1 MAEKQQSKTAKGCLV
16 LVALVTFLMLIG
28 VFGSGDRPA
37 AKDAATPAAKDAA
50 TQTKKDYAKRGD
62 IVTPNPEYLNVC
74 MDTPEGMKE
83 AAKWYKDHAELWRVI
98 ARYGGTTVG
107 PNDRM
112 KVLDPVVG
120 WTMARVRLMP
130 AERKE
135 RECYCLIELVKH

>member
-1 MAEKQQSKTAKGCLV
+1 MTEKRYTLRH
-16 LVALVTFLMLIG
+16 LLLALLGFVILLWIG
-28 VFGSGDRPA
+28 VRFAEPPGPREDRPP
-37 AKDAATPAAKDAA
+37 KPAVKDAA
-50 TQTKKDYAKRGD
+50 TQTKEDYAKRGD
-62 IVTPNPEYLNVC
+62 IVTPNPDYLNVC

-130 AERKE
+130 AEREE

>member
-1 MAEKQQSKTAKGCLV
+1 MPDEKRTVISAKQII
-16 LVALVTFLMLIG
+16 VAIGAFALLGLIG
-28 VFGSGDRPA
+28 VRFAEPPDPREDRPP
-37 AKDAATPAAKDAA
+37 KPAAEK
-50 TQTKKDYAKRGD
+50 KKDHAKRGD
-62 IVTPNPEYLNVC
+62 IVTPNPAYLNVC

-130 AERKE
+130 AEREE

>member
-1 MAEKQQSKTAKGCLV
+1 MAEKEQSKTAKILV
-16 LVALVTFLMLIG
+16 LIGLLTILALFLI
-28 VFGSGDRPA
+28 FDDSE
-37 AKDAATPAAKDAA
+37 TPAA
-50 TQTKKDYAKRGD
+50 TQPKKDYAKRGD
-62 IVTPNPEYLNVC
+62 IVTPNPDYLNVC

>member
-1 MAEKQQSKTAKGCLV
+1 MAEKEQSKTAKILV
-16 LVALVTFLMLIG
+16 LIGLLTILALFLI
-28 VFGSGDRPA
+28 FDDSE
-37 AKDAATPAAKDAA
+37 TPAA
-50 TQTKKDYAKRGD
+50 TQTKKDHAKRGD
-62 IVTPNPEYLNVC
+62 IVTPNPNYLNVC